1 MKMRILLLAVACFAP
16 RIASPQDANVP
27 LPVDTIERRMREGKF
42 RIVAQE
48 GSRAEGDRTQ
58 HALLSFGPNAVMDV
72 KWGNAPR
79 GGEAFNNQPRYEV
92 AAYTLQKLFLDERD
106 YVVPP
111 TILRMIGPGDSANVP
126 NATPTFDGAPST
138 LATLQFWTPGVTSTN
153 VFDEQ
158 RARHDTT
165 YARHLGNA
173 NILTYLIKHGDANK
187 GNVLV
192 SEDSA
197 NPRVFAVDNGV
208 SFASQ
213 PSNRGNE
220 WSRLRVKAVPHATIE
235 RLRQISLDEL
245 TAALGVLAQY
255 ELRNGEYVPV
265 PLGKNIGRDR
275 GVRRK
280 GTTVQLGLTARE
292 ISGVRERLDRLLRDV
307 DNGKLATF

>member
-1 MKMRILLLAVACFAP
+1 M
-16 RIASPQDANVP
+16 
-27 LPVDTIERRMREGKF
+27 
-42 RIVAQE
+42 
-48 GSRAEGDRTQ
+48 
-58 HALLSFGPNAVMDV
+58 
-72 KWGNAPR
+72 
-79 GGEAFNNQPRYEV
+79 
-92 AAYTLQKLFLDERD
+92 
-106 YVVPP
+106 
-111 TILRMIGPGDSANVP
+111 
-126 NATPTFDGAPST
+126 
-138 LATLQFWTPGVTSTN
+138 
-153 VFDEQ
+153 
-158 RARHDTT
+158 
-165 YARHLGNA
+165 
-173 NILTYLIKHGDANK
+173 
-187 GNVLV
+187 LV

-220 WSRLRVKAVPHATIE
+220 WSRLRVKSVPHATIE

-255 ELRNGEYVPV
+255 ELRHGEYVPV
-265 PLGKNIGRDR
+265 PFGPNIGRDR